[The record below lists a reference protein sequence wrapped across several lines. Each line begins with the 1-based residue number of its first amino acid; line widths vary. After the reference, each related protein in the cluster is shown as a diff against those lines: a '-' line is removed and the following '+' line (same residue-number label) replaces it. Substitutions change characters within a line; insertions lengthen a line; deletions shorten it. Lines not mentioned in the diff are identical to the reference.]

1 MKCGIK
7 EVPVKYKPPVGANPG
22 DTSIKVTGAWN
33 FVVENHGSTLVY
45 LNNIIDLQPAGNTN
59 SIRVFT
65 GNNCDKYSQN
75 LSITWATNAVATDSI
90 LVIATMD
97 DEG

>member
-7 EVPVKYKPPVGANPG
+7 EFPAAYRPPSGSNAG
-22 DTSIKVTGAWN
+22 DTTIKVKNTWN
-33 FVVENHGSTLVY
+33 FVVENHGTTVVM

-65 GNNCDKYSQN
+65 GNNCDKYSQDM
-75 LSITWATNAVATDSI
+75 SITWAKNAQSTDYI

-97 DEG
+97 DES